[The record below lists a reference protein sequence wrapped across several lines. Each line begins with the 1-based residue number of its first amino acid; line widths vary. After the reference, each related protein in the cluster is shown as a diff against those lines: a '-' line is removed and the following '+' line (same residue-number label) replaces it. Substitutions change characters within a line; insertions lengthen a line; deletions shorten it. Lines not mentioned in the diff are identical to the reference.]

1 LAFEKR
7 LWQNGYRFVAG
18 VDEVGRGPLAGPV
31 LACAVIFPVNFFIPA
46 VRDSKKLSAGKRS
59 ELSGLLRNACSGLGI
74 GQASPAEIDE
84 YNIRQA
90 VMIAMQR
97 AVSKISGQPDFILVD
112 GKDCPDFPVPAR
124 AIVRGDEKSFTI
136 AAASII
142 AKVLRDR
149 IMQSFH
155 YYYPGYAFDCNKGYG
170 TARHVAAL
178 KELGPT
184 PLHRRSF
191 IQHIFTEQEYRYDYC
206 FK

>member
-1 LAFEKR
+1 MAFEKR
-7 LWQNGYRFVAG
+7 LWQKGYRFVAG

-31 LACAVIFPVNFFIPA
+31 IACAVIFPVDFFIQA
-46 VRDSKKLSAGKRS
+46 VRDSKKLSASKRS
-59 ELSGLLRNACSGLGI
+59 ELSGLLRRACHSWGI

-90 VMIAMQR
+90 AMIAMQR
-97 AVSKISGQPDFILVD
+97 AVSNISGRPDFILVD
-112 GKDCPDFPVPAR
+112 GKDCPDFSIPAK
-124 AIVRGDEKSFTI
+124 AIVRGDEKSFTV

-142 AKVLRDR
+142 AKVFRDQM
-149 IMQSFH
+149 MQTFH
-155 YYYPGYAFDCNKGYG
+155 SYYPGYAFDCNKGYG

-191 IQHIFTEQEYRYDYC
+191 IQHIIYGTGVQI
-206 FK
+206 